1 MTGWRLE
8 VFEEL
13 TSTSTVCAERARAG
27 EADGLA
33 VLALRQSA
41 GRGSR
46 GRVWQAPEDNLNLSV
61 LLRPKRPAAEAGMFA
76 LLAGVAVAEA
86 VELLTSLTVTLKWPN
101 DILLGQVKLGGIL
114 IDAVPSGLGLDWL
127 VIGIGINLRE
137 APRIEGRR
145 TAALGEHGIELSPQT
160 VANAVLERLEH
171 WQDAPA
177 ETIRLAWLARA
188 HGIGTPIEIQAGGK
202 LLQGSFAGLS
212 PAGELLL
219 QTENR
224 IEAISTGE
232 VLLGPP

>member
-13 TSTSTVCAERARAG
+13 ASTSTECAERARAG
-27 EADGLA
+27 EAEGLA

-46 GRVWQAPEDNLNLSV
+46 GRVWQAPEGNLNLSL
-61 LLRPKRPAAEAGMFA
+61 LLRPRRPAAEAGMFA

-86 VELLTSLTVTLKWPN
+86 LDSLTSLAVSLKWPN
-101 DILLGQVKLGGIL
+101 DVLLGGAKLAGIL
-114 IDAVPSGLGLDWL
+114 IDALPSGARLDWL
-127 VIGIGINLRE
+127 VIGIGMNLRE
-137 APRIEGRR
+137 APGIQGRR
-145 TAALGEHGIELSPQT
+145 TTALGEYGVDLAPQT
-160 VANAVLERLEH
+160 VAGAILVRLEH
-171 WQDAPA
+171 WQDAPSTEIA
-177 ETIRLAWLARA
+177 QAWLART
-188 HGIGTPIEIQAGGK
+188 HPLGTPMEIQAGAK

-219 QTENR
+219 QCENR
-224 IEAISTGE
+224 IEAVSTGE

>member
-1 MTGWRLE
+1 LTGWRLE

-13 TSTSTVCAERARAG
+13 ASTSTLCAERARAG
-27 EADGLA
+27 EAGGLA

-46 GRVWQAPEDNLNLSV
+46 GRVWQAPEGNLNLSV
-61 LLRPKRPAAEAGMFA
+61 LLRPRRPAAEAGMFA

-86 VELLTSLTVTLKWPN
+86 LESITSLAVTLKWPN
-101 DILLGQVKLGGIL
+101 DILFRQAKLGGIL

-145 TAALGEHGIELSPQT
+145 TTALGEHGVELPPQT

-177 ETIRLAWLARA
+177 AAIMQVWLARA
-188 HGIGTPIEIQAGGK
+188 HGIGTPIEVLAGGK
-202 LLQGSFAGLS
+202 LLQGSFAGLT

-219 QTENR
+219 RSEDR